1 MKHFLTERS
10 INLFL
15 RAITIALKFLLSIL
29 VIKKLSIED
38 YGIFGLFQSTI
49 IIMTFIVGF
58 DFFSFSAREMLKD
71 ATKEFNFCNSS
82 TVYCL
87 QLHGKM

>member
-1 MKHFLTERS
+1 MKHFLTERL
-10 INLFL
+10 INLVL
-15 RAITIALKFLLSIL
+15 RAITIALKLLLSIL

-71 ATKEFNFCNSS
+71 DAKEFNFYFF
-82 TVYCL
+82 VYVYFFF
-87 QLHGKM
+87 KI